1 MDPLEVA
8 MKISNSPRKMNKLI
22 NTHSGDDKRVA
33 DVRQASFNEHMTKAE
48 GMYYEERI
56 AALIDEICKQGEKLS
71 KKVDIKELAIYK
83 KLISEFLEEAVN
95 NSHKFSKENFL
106 DRRGRYRMYAII
118 KKVNQQLDALT
129 EEVLREERDN
139 LKILQRLD
147 DIRGLLLDM
156 LM

>member
-1 MDPLEVA
+1 
-8 MKISNSPRKMNKLI
+8 MKISNSPKKMSNLI
-22 NTHSGDDKRVA
+22 NTSPGDDKRVT
-33 DVRQASFNEHMTKAE
+33 DIRPASFNEHMAKAQDRH
-48 GMYYEERI
+48 YEERI
-56 AALIDEICKQGEKLS
+56 AVLIDEINKQGEKLS

-129 EEVLREERDN
+129 EEVLREEKDN
-139 LKILQRLD
+139 LRILQRLD